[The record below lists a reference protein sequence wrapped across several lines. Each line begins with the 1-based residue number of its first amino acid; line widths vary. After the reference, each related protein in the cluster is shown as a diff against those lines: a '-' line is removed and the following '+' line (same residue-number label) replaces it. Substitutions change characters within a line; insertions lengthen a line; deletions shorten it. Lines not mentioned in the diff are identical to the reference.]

1 MNTQKSFAQ
10 KLLKSDNVIFTFIR
24 SSISSQISSWTDM
37 AVSFAMY
44 AWVLGIAWLS
54 TAIGAICGGI
64 VNCIVGYKFTFR
76 ADGVSKRAVIIKF
89 AMIWLGSLILNSG
102 GTELLTR
109 ILESWKW
116 LESIG
121 FKPDGF
127 FAAARLIIS
136 LVVSLAWNF
145 VLQRRFVFRPSKFD
159 PYAIRICNLFLRKSN
174 SSDSME

>member
-1 MNTQKSFAQ
+1 MNAQKSFAQ
-10 KLLKSDNVIFTFIR
+10 KLLKSDNVVFTFLR
-24 SSISSQISSWTDM
+24 STISSQISSWTDM
-37 AVSFAMY
+37 AISFVVY
-44 AWVLGIAWLS
+44 EWVLGIAWLS

-109 ILESWKW
+109 IFESWKW

-121 FKPDGF
+121 FKSAGF
-127 FAAARLIIS
+127 FAAARLLVS

-145 VLQRRFVFRPSKFD
+145 LLQRTFVFRPSKFD
-159 PYAIRICNLFLRKSN
+159 PYAIRICNFFIRKSN
-174 SSDSME
+174 SLDSID

>member
-1 MNTQKSFAQ
+1 MSSNKSFAH
-10 KLLKSDNVIFTFIR
+10 KLLKSDNVVFTFVR

-37 AVSFAMY
+37 AVSFAMFK
-44 AWVLGIAWLS
+44 WVLGIAWLS

-64 VNCIVGYKFTFR
+64 VNCIIGYKFTYH
-76 ADGVSKRAVIIKF
+76 ADGVSKRAVGVKF
-89 AMIWLGSLILNSG
+89 AMVWLGSLILNSS

-109 ILESWKW
+109 LLESWTW

-121 FKPDGF
+121 FSADGC

-145 VLQRRFVFRPSKFD
+145 VLQRHFVFRPSKFD
-159 PYAIRICNLFLRKSN
+159 PYAIRICNIFKRNGNRVKAN
-174 SSDSME
+174 D